1 MEDLFFRLFERRL
14 RVHVDHP
21 EIHAYFRGAYAPFSS
36 AQRASERCDEAEL
49 LVRRASPLAR
59 INGEELV
66 LKEGAFRSPFHTA
79 LYGSSAIFQRWFLL
93 QRDYCAWYAAGVRI
107 GGEAVVF
114 SAPSGT
120 GKTTLTLEL
129 LRRGCGFYG
138 DEFIFVRKR
147 DNVVFP
153 FRRSLLIRDGTRALF
168 SGDAR
173 LQRACERSTFH
184 EGPNARSW
192 HFIHACD
199 VFGPQV
205 EAAPAPLRA
214 AILLE
219 RGERTSM
226 TPLSPSIF
234 AMNAALRM
242 GHHVDGLERFTAMMQ
257 LFDGVR
263 CYRLVAA
270 DLASAAGEVCEM
282 AAPAA

>member
-1 MEDLFFRLFERRL
+1 MEDIFFRLFERRL
-14 RVHVDHP
+14 RVRVDHP
-21 EIHAYFRGAYAPFSS
+21 EIRAYLRGAYAPFLS
-36 AQRASERCDEAEL
+36 ARWASEEHDDADL
-49 LVRRASPLAR
+49 LVRGLSPRAR
-59 INGEELV
+59 FNGAEV
-66 LKEGAFRSPFHTA
+66 TLKERAFRSHFNA
-79 LYGSSAIFQRWFLL
+79 AVCGSSAIFQRWFLL
-93 QRDYCAWYAAGVRI
+93 HRDYSPWYASGVRI
-107 GGEAVVF
+107 GDEAVIF

-168 SGDAR
+168 AQDAR
-173 LQRACERSTFH
+173 LQHACERGVYH
-184 EGPNARSW
+184 DGPNARTW

-199 VFGPQV
+199 LFGPQI

-219 RGERTSM
+219 RGERTSL
-226 TPLSPSIF
+226 TPLPPSIF
-234 AMNAALRM
+234 ALNAALRM
-242 GHHVDGLERFTAMMQ
+242 GHHVDGLERFTAMMR
-257 LFDGVR
+257 LFSGAR

-270 DLASAAGEVCEM
+270 DPASAADEVCGIGAS
-282 AAPAA
+282 AA